1 VQTALSTDE
10 DCWLTQTAVV
20 RMLRLDKFNPGLK
33 GILGCVTDIT
43 QRKVNEDVQKMQVRE
58 AEQRR
63 LEAEEAKRQQEL
75 LIDITS

>member
-1 VQTALSTDE
+1 MGTTP
-10 DCWLTQTAVV
+10 LTGQQ
-20 RMLRLDKFNPGLK
+20 M
-33 GILGCVTDIT
+33 DIT
-43 QRKVNEDVQKMQVRE
+43 ERKLNEESQRLRVVE